1 MSAEETE
8 AAKESAATGGGED
21 LPSYQ
26 PVVLL
31 LGTPESEK
39 VRKGTEA

>member
-8 AAKESAATGGGED
+8 AAKQAAGGDD
-21 LPSYQ
+21 LPSYE

-39 VRKGTEA
+39 VPTQS

>member
-8 AAKESAATGGGED
+8 AAKQSVADD
-21 LPSYQ
+21 LPSYE

-39 VRKGTEA
+39 VD

>member
-8 AAKESAATGGGED
+8 AAKKSAGEE
-21 LPSYQ
+21 LASYE

-39 VRKGTEA
+39 VGKV